1 MMRSVYMVD
10 IIDRS
15 QKSYVLDSCIGRRCY
30 ENPEYLDMLKLRF
43 DLKSIKTVFTT
54 VSVYEVDKSAE
65 YGFNEMQ
72 SKLESSVGIKIK
84 VKKITYEM
92 NQLGIWLIDNNE
104 GLHTPDDRILAYAML
119 TDSVLITCDKGLE
132 TAARNV
138 GQDVIN
144 PDNVMIDFTKTTSD
158 LVKLTR
164 SKVSQIRQKMNRPV
178 RIMKKPVTK
187 IVWRTFV

>member
-1 MMRSVYMVD
+1 MVKTP
-10 IIDRS
+10 S
-15 QKSYVLDSCIGRRCY
+15 KSYVLDTCIGRRCY

-43 DLKSIKTVFTT
+43 DLKSIKPVFTT
-54 VSVYEVDKSAE
+54 ISVYEVDKRAE
-65 YGFNEMQ
+65 YCFDEMQ
-72 SKLESSVGIKIK
+72 SKLQSSIGTKIK
-84 VKKITYEM
+84 VKKITCEM
-92 NQLGIWLIDNNE
+92 NHLGIWLIDNNE
-104 GLHTPDDRILAYAML
+104 GLHTPDDRILAYAMV

-144 PDNVMIDFTKTTSD
+144 PDNVMVDFSKTTSD

-164 SKVSQIRQKMNRPV
+164 SKVSTIRQKMNRPVV